1 MNTST
6 VELAVGSIFVS
17 NFVLAKCLGLT
28 PLFAVT
34 RRLRVAAAMGLAIVP
49 VMTVAAAAA
58 ALIERHVLLAS
69 SPDHVNLLAAVGL
82 PVPCGAWAI
91 LVRTLLF
98 ILLIAA
104 LAEAVGAVLR
114 RAAPGLHR
122 TLGPY
127 VPLIAINSAVLGAML
142 LGTEAWRGTG
152 GPGEVLG
159 PAQAAVLGLSGGV
172 GLWLVIVLMASVRER
187 LEESRIPRAMRGLPI
202 AFISAGL
209 MALAFQGFARLFGGT
224 G

>member
-1 MNTST
+1 MNTSP
-6 VELAVGSIFVS
+6 VELALGSIFVS

-28 PLFAVT
+28 PIFAVT
-34 RRLRVAAAMGLAIVP
+34 RHLRVAAAMGLAIIP

-58 ALIERHVLLAS
+58 ALIENYVLLAP

-82 PVPCGAWAI
+82 PVPCGAWAT

-98 ILLIAA
+98 ILIIAA
-104 LAEAVGAVLR
+104 LAEAVGVLLR

-127 VPLIAINSAVLGAML
+127 VPLIAVNSAALGAML
-142 LGTEAWRGTG
+142 LGTDAWRGTG

-159 PAQAAVLGLSGGV
+159 PMQAAVLGFSGGV

-187 LEESRIPRAMRGLPI
+187 LEESRVPRALRGLPI
-202 AFISAGL
+202 ALISVGL
-209 MALAFQGFARLFGGT
+209 MALAFQGFARLFGVG

>member
-1 MNTST
+1 MST
-6 VELAVGSIFVS
+6 GTLELALGSIFVS

-28 PLFAVT
+28 PIFATT
-34 RRLRVAAAMGLAIVP
+34 RRLRVAAATGLAIVP
-49 VMTVAAAAA
+49 VMAVAAVAAA
-58 ALIERHVLLAS
+58 LVERHVLLAP

-98 ILLIAA
+98 ILIIAA
-104 LAEAVGAVLR
+104 QAEAVAVILR

-142 LGTEAWRGTG
+142 LGTEAWRGAG

-159 PAQAAVLGLSGGV
+159 PMQAAVLGLSGGV
-172 GLWLVIVLMASVRER
+172 GLWLVIVLMASIRER
-187 LEESRIPRAMRGLPI
+187 LEEARVPRAMRGLPI
-202 AFISAGL
+202 ALVSAGL
-209 MALAFQGFARLFGGT
+209 MALAFQGFARLFGVAG
-224 G
+224 